1 MSLSEAY
8 IRKIEYL
15 IENLSKRL
23 YQPVSECTFD
33 AFFTFDRLSLN
44 DAKQH
49 KKKKF
54 FPKHLGGKSGN
65 TDGFL
70 QL

>member
-1 MSLSEAY
+1 MLSEAY

-15 IENLSKRL
+15 IDNLPKRL
-23 YQPVSECTFD
+23 YQSVSECSFE

-44 DAKQH
+44 DAKQQ
-49 KKKKF
+49 KF
-54 FPKHLGGKSGN
+54 FQKHCGVKSGN

-70 QL
+70 HL